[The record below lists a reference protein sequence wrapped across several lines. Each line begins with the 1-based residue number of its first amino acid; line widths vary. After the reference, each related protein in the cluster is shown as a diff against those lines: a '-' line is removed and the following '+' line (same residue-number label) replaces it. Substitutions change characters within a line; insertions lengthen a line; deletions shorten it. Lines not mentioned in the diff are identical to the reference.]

1 MQASL
6 AFPKTA
12 TMPGVAGEETAA
24 ATARPR
30 RPRARR
36 VRRLR
41 ATSRLRLRAEYV
53 VLRAVIGFL
62 GALPLGVALRVGEAV
77 LWLVYLL
84 AVPLRRVGMTNLAI
98 AFPDRPVAERRRILR
113 ASMLN
118 LGRMVAELA
127 HLPTLTDAQ
136 LREMVRFEDEPWWRE
151 AIGWERPTGVLIL
164 SGHFGNWELLV
175 YAHGRRGHPVTMVHR
190 PMHNPLLDRWL
201 NRVRA
206 GAGTRLVR
214 KHHAAAEVLRALR
227 EKQLLVLPFDQ
238 NSTRQLGVFVD
249 FFGEPASTNAGI
261 ARIGLRADAPV
272 VPAFIVRQ
280 GRSARHLVYVL
291 PIMDLENTGDP
302 RADVVR
308 NTARLSAVFEDMVRR
323 FPEQWLWVHRRWKT
337 RPPGGAKIY

>member
-1 MQASL
+1 MA
-6 AFPKTA
+6 
-12 TMPGVAGEETAA
+12 GVAGEEAA
-24 ATARPR
+24 AAPP
-30 RPRARR
+30 RPRAARTRKSRRSRSYSPRR
-36 VRRLR
+36 VR
-41 ATSRLRLRAEYV
+41 AEYL
-53 VLRAVIGFL
+53 VLRAVIDGL
-62 GALPLGVALRVGEAV
+62 AALPLGIAMRVGEAV
-77 LWLVYLL
+77 MWLVILL
-84 AVPLRRVGMTNLAI
+84 AFPLRRVGMTNLAI
-98 AFPDRPVAERRRILR
+98 AFPEKPVAERRRILH

-127 HLPTLTDAQ
+127 HLPQLDDAA
-136 LREMVRFEDEPWWRE
+136 LRDMVRFEDETWWRE

-190 PMHNPLLDRWL
+190 PIRNQLYDRWL
-201 NRVRA
+201 NRLRA
-206 GAGTRLVR
+206 RAGTRLVR
-214 KHHAAAEVLRALR
+214 KHHAATEVLRALR
-227 EKQLLVLPFDQ
+227 QKQLLVLPFDQ

-249 FFGEPASTNAGI
+249 FFGKAASTNAGI

-291 PIMDLENTGDP
+291 PIIELERTGDP

-308 NTARLSAVFEDMVRR
+308 NTQRLSLVFEDMVRR

-337 RPPGGAKIY
+337 RPEGEPSVY